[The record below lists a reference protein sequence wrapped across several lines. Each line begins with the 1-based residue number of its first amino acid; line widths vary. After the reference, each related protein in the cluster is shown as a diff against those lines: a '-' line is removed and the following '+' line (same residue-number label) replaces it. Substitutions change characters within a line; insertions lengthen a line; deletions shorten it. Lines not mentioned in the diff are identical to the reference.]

1 MNWFIMTT
9 LKRHDRDRKMKKSLN
24 ITFPFAEAVGYI
36 ADVNDKSFA
45 NYGDFDKT
53 GIKKLACLRYITV
66 NRRGNGDGNRMLE
79 AFIAKCREAGADAI
93 ILCCDAS
100 EKQVKGFVLSEW
112 YYKYGFDQVGK
123 TPVMIKK
130 L

>member
-1 MNWFIMTT
+1 
-9 LKRHDRDRKMKKSLN
+9 MKKSLN

-79 AFIAKCREAGADAI
+79 AFISKCRDAGADAI

-100 EKQVKGFVLSEW
+100 EKQTKGFVLNEW

-130 L
+130 LK